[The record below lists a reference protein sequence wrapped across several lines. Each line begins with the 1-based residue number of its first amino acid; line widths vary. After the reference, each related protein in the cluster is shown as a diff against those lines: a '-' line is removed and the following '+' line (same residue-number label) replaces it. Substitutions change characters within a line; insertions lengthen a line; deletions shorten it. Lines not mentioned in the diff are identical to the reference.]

1 MSEAKKL
8 HVKKGDK
15 VVILTGKDK
24 GKSAKIIEALPKKGK
39 VLVEGLNTVKR
50 HTKPSQNMPQGGII
64 VKEAAMHSAKVMLVC
79 PACDQ
84 PTRIKKSPLANGAM
98 ARACKK
104 CGEIIDKDK

>member
-15 VVILTGKDK
+15 VIILSGKDK
-24 GKSAKIIEALPKKGK
+24 GKAANVIEALPKKGK

-50 HTKPSQNMPQGGII
+50 HTKPSQSLPQGGIL
-64 VKEAAMHSAKVMLVC
+64 VKEAPLHAAKVMLVC

-84 PTRIKKSPLANGAM
+84 PTRSKKTPLANGAM

-104 CGEIIDKDK
+104 CGEIIDKEK